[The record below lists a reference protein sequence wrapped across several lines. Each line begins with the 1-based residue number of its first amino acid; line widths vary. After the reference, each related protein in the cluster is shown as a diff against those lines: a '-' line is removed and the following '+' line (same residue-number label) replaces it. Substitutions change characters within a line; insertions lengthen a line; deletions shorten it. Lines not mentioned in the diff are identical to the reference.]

1 MYKATECSLCLSA
14 IAASAGCKYN
24 FWKTMVIFIYR
35 WVYYEHYIQGCV
47 TGNYKQRFTIDEY
60 VQVAIN
66 NHRYAARYEHKYKCS
81 VVDMYDS
88 GWNSATKCNVQI

>member
-1 MYKATECSLCLSA
+1 MKNN
-14 IAASAGCKYN
+14 GD
-24 FWKTMVIFIYR
+24 IYLQMGVL
-35 WVYYEHYIQGCV
+35 WTLYIGCV